1 MLRAVRMGG
10 DQGAPQHQG
19 EERGA
24 ALDWRVGAARQLRS
38 QMWIRGGYWGWVF
51 PGTPHS
57 APETQ
62 QVLDPHPNSTEEM
75 EA

>member
-1 MLRAVRMGG
+1 M
-10 DQGAPQHQG
+10 
-19 EERGA
+19 
-24 ALDWRVGAARQLRS
+24 DWRVGAARQLRS
-38 QMWIRGGYWGWVF
+38 RMWIRGGYWGWVF